1 MGDSPVTW
9 PPPPDWR
16 SWRHVTKLDPERP
29 LSDEALALVYGSGT
43 DAIVVG
49 GSTGMTQGAVLS
61 LVSRLADAPVP
72 VALEVSTME
81 SAMPGPALFLIPLVL
96 NTADARW
103 IGGAQAVA
111 LSRILPVVGE
121 YIPWDL
127 LLPEAYLVLNPESTV
142 ARVTG
147 AHAPI
152 DAGTAAA
159 YAALA
164 GRILRLPLL
173 YVEYSGVF
181 GDMDLLRAVKENA
194 GEAHVIYGGGITGA
208 AEATRAG
215 RWADTVV
222 VGNLVYTAPERLKET
237 VLALRHPW
245 AEA

>member
-1 MGDSPVTW
+1 MNVLGESPVTW
-9 PPPPDWR
+9 PPAPEWR
-16 SWRHVTKLDPERP
+16 FWRHVIKLDPERP
-29 LSDEALALVYGSGT
+29 LSDEALALVYASGT
-43 DAIVVG
+43 DAIIVG
-49 GSTGMTQGAVLS
+49 GSTGMTQGAVLN
-61 LVSRLADAPVP
+61 LISRLANAPVP

-81 SAMPGPALFLIPLVL
+81 SAMPGPALFLVPLVL
-96 NTADARW
+96 NVADARW
-103 IGGAQAVA
+103 LGGAQAMA

-121 YIPWDL
+121 YVPWGL

-147 AHAPI
+147 ADTAI

-159 YAALA
+159 YAAFV

-194 GEAHVIYGGGITGA
+194 GGAHVIYGGGISGA
-208 AEATRAG
+208 EEASRAG
-215 RWADTVV
+215 RWADTLV

-237 VLALRHPW
+237 VHALKQP
-245 AEA
+245 